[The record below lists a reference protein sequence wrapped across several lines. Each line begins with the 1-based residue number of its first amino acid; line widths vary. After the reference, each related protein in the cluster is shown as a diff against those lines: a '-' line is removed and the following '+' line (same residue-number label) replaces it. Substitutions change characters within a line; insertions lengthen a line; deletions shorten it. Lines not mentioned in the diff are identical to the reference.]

1 MGKDCNPWQFS
12 NFNHGSNAGA
22 HDAAKQSPTPM
33 AFPACADPYGF
44 FQMNSALMPPSH
56 PTGFAPGQKRFMV
69 FDRSGDQTNLIY
81 SSFGSQFPYPYPTTI
96 GLPASNQA
104 DVSNGNVNEEMHE
117 NTEEIDALLYSDP
130 DNDQEEEEDASTGH
144 YSPVET
150 TITNSNYEEKEE
162 EEEEE
167 VTISAV
173 LPPPAKRRRADS
185 EFDPSLTDTASS
197 SMWVGNMDR
206 KKAKREKIQETVG
219 VLRQIIPDS
228 KGKDVTTVLD
238 EAIRYLKS
246 LKLKAK
252 GLKGY

>member
-1 MGKDCNPWQFS
+1 MGEDCNPWQFS
-12 NFNHGSNAGA
+12 NFNHGSNAEA
-22 HDAAKQSPTPM
+22 HDVAKQSPTPM

-56 PTGFAPGQKRFMV
+56 PTGFASGQKRFMV

-104 DVSNGNVNEEMHE
+104 DVSTGNVNEEMHE
-117 NTEEIDALLYSDP
+117 DTEEIDALLYSDS
-130 DNDQEEEEDASTGH
+130 DDDHEEEEEDASTGH

-150 TITNSNYEEKEE
+150 TITNSNYEEEE
-162 EEEEE
+162 EI
-167 VTISAV
+167 TLSAV
-173 LPPPAKRRRADS
+173 FPPPLPAKRRRIDS

-197 SMWVGNMDR
+197 SIWVGNMDN

-219 VLRQIIPDS
+219 VLRQIVPGS
-228 KGKDVTTVLD
+228 KGKDATTVLD

-252 GLKGY
+252 GLKDY